1 MFQNDEFSFP
11 EDSDLYRQ
19 RGILAE
25 DSLCLF
31 LISGLAGDR
40 ALINSEKKQ
49 LSDLQEVRGAKFFSD
64 ILYCITHQY
73 FVPEVAEDLWDKILS
88 HKHELSNKLSRNV
101 RIVVA
106 TLDYLSNITESI
118 ISMTLV
124 NEKHMEKLV
133 EYSFR
138 DGLTNLFNHTYF
150 YQQIN
155 VEMQF
160 TKRYKI
166 PLSLILLDIDDF
178 KRINDK
184 YGHLEGDIVLVG
196 LAKTIMDVVRAS
208 DLCCRYGGDE
218 FAVILPYTT
227 INEAEKVAE
236 RLREKVEESL
246 FGNETVTVSIGV
258 ASCNEK
264 IKTYREF
271 VEIVD
276 SALYQ
281 AKKNGKNRVVVIE

>member
-1 MFQNDEFSFP
+1 MFSNEEFAFP
-11 EDSDLYRQ
+11 EDTDLDRQ
-19 RGILAE
+19 REILAD

-31 LISGLAGDR
+31 LISGFAGDR
-40 ALINSEKKQ
+40 ILTDSEKKH
-49 LSDLQEVRGAKFFSD
+49 LSDLQAIRGAKFYSD

-73 FVPEVAEDLWDKILS
+73 FVPEIAEDLWNKILS
-88 HKHELSNKLSRNV
+88 HKQELSNKLDRNV

-106 TLDYLSNITESI
+106 ALDYLSNITDSM

-155 VEMQF
+155 MEMRF

-166 PLSLILLDIDDF
+166 PLSLLLLDIDDF
-178 KRINDK
+178 KGINDK
-184 YGHLEGDIVLVG
+184 YGHLEGDIVLVA
-196 LAKTIMDVVRAS
+196 LAKTISDVVRES

-218 FAVILPYTT
+218 FAVILPFTK
-227 INEAEKVAE
+227 IDEAAKVAE
-236 RLREKVEESL
+236 RLREKVEKSL
-246 FGNETVTVSIGV
+246 FGNEPVTVSIGV
-258 ASCNEK
+258 ATCSDE

-271 VEIVD
+271 VGNVD
-276 SALYQ
+276 SVLYQ
-281 AKKNGKNRVVVIE
+281 AKTKGKNRVVIME